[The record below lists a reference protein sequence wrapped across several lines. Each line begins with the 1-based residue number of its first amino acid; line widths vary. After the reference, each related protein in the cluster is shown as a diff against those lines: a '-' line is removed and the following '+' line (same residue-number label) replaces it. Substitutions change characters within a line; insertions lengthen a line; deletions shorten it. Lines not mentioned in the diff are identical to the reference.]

1 MKQRVKID
9 NSLLSFAIILT
20 GFLYLFPSAYFGNKM
35 ADNVLDFLGLFT
47 VLCGT
52 FFRMAARG
60 YKKANS
66 HKSEQLVIDGPYSV
80 VRNPMYFG
88 SFLMG
93 AGFVLIVW
101 PWWTLPLFGT
111 LFYLRFRR
119 QVIKEETKL
128 TEVFGKSYTDYCQRV
143 SRAFPIPSALKGIKF
158 TKAFPKEVI
167 GNTQEKRGLWA
178 WPILA
183 VLLESLQERLVFG
196 STNIFLTVVIF
207 LSAMTLF
214 AVIIWSL
221 YKDA

>member
-20 GFLYLFPSAYFGNKM
+20 GFLYLFPSVYFGNKI

-52 FFRMAARG
+52 FLRMAARG

-80 VRNPMYFG
+80 VRNPMYLG

-101 PWWTLPLFGT
+101 PWWTLLLFGT

-128 TEVFGKSYTDYCQRV
+128 TEVFGQAYRDYLKRV
-143 SRAFPIPSALKGIKF
+143 PRAFPTPVTVKGIKF
-158 TKAFPKEVI
+158 TKAFPKEVLA
-167 GNTQEKRGLWA
+167 NTQEKRGLWA
-178 WPILA
+178 WPLLA
-183 VLLESLQERLVFG
+183 VLLESLQEKLVFG
-196 STNIFLTVVIF
+196 STHIFLTVVIS
-207 LSAMTLF
+207 LSAMTVF
-214 AVIIWSL
+214 AVLIWSL